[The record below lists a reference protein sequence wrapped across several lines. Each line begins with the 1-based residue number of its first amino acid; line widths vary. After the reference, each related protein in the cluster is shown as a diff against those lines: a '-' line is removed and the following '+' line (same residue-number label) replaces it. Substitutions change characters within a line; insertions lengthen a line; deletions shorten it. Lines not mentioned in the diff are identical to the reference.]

1 MQIAIGSYDHTKG
14 LKDGSVKT
22 PGVDF
27 DFVEVSPITRAFRPM
42 ATTQAY
48 DVGEMAL
55 VTYMLARVYKKPV
68 LGLPIVLVR
77 SSLLPGLV
85 TSSNSSVSD
94 PRELNGKTLGI
105 RSYTQ
110 TSGVWVRGILQDA
123 FDLDL
128 GSLKWV
134 TFEGAHL
141 DEYTDPSNV
150 TRAPADANL
159 ADMIKSGELA
169 AGIGVPAGEGLRP
182 FLADPAKAEAD
193 WAAKSGV
200 RTVNHIVTV
209 KQSLVDRDSSLP
221 GKLTDLFERARGSNG
236 AAVPPIGI
244 EPNRKAFETLAR
256 YAYEQ
261 KITPTL
267 MTPEELFPTAVRSNV
282 SKVS

>member
-1 MQIAIGSYDHTKG
+1 MQVAIGTYDHTKG
-14 LKDGSVKT
+14 LKDGTVKT

-27 DFVEVSPITRAFRPM
+27 DFVDVSPITRAFRPM
-42 ATTQAY
+42 ATQQAY

-85 TSSNSSVSD
+85 TSSSSSVSD
-94 PRELNGKTLGI
+94 PRELKGKTLGV

-110 TSGVWVRGILQDA
+110 TSGVWVRGILQEA
-123 FDLDL
+123 FGLDL

-141 DEYTDPSNV
+141 DEYIDPPNV
-150 TRAPADANL
+150 SRAPADANI
-159 ADMIKSGELA
+159 AEMVKSGELA
-169 AGIGVPAGEGLRP
+169 AAIGVPAGEGIRP

-209 KQSLVDRDSSLP
+209 KQSLVNADSSLP

-236 AAVPPIGI
+236 ASVPPIGI
-244 EPNRKAFETLAR
+244 EPNRKAFEALAR
-256 YAYEQ
+256 FAYEQ
-261 KITPTL
+261 KITPTK
-267 MTPEELFPTAVRSNV
+267 MTPEELFPTAIKARV
-282 SKVS
+282 